1 MPPLGKP
8 PELHAGFRFVV
19 KVDNVNTAAFT
30 ECTLPKL
37 QVETLDIKEGGQNE
51 YIHRLP
57 VRVNAGTV
65 TLKHGVTRSD
75 ELLKWYMDVLKGK
88 IGDAMRDVTISIFDV
103 TLKTVVAKWSFKK
116 AYPIRY
122 GAPALRAGDDAIAIE
137 ELELAHQGFTVD

>member
-1 MPPLGKP
+1 MPAVGQPL
-8 PELHAGFRFVV
+8 EIHAGFHFVV

-65 TLKHGVTRSD
+65 TLKHGVTKGD
-75 ELLKWYMDVLKGK
+75 ELFKWYLDVQSGNIKNGT
-88 IGDAMRDVTISIFDV
+88 RNVTI
-103 TLKTVVAKWSFKK
+103 TVYDSTRKISVATWTFNK
-116 AYPIRY
+116 AFPIGTAVPPFAQAR
-122 GAPALRAGDDAIAIE
+122 ARWRLRN
-137 ELELAHQGFTVD
+137 